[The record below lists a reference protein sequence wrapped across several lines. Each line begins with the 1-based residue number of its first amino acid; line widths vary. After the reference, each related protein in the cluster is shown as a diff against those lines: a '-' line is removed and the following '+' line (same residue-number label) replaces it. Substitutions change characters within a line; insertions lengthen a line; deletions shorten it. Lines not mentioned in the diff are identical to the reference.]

1 MFRTRL
7 APLAF
12 GLGLLAL
19 APALRAGAGGPG
31 RIGFVATERLYAE
44 SKLAKA
50 ADARIVAEFSGRDKA
65 NREMFERLKKLSEKF
80 DADAPGLA
88 EPERTRRAREVLDLD
103 KEMQRKEF
111 AYREDL
117 LHRKSEERARIAE
130 KAYALIGQVA
140 EQEKIDVVCSAMRCG
155 RARASTSPTK
165 YSSSSINSA

>member
-1 MFRTRL
+1 MFRNKIGAL
-7 APLAF
+7 SI
-12 GLGLLAL
+12 GLGLLAF
-19 APALRAGAGGPG
+19 AAGACAQPGPG

-80 DADAPGLA
+80 DADAPGLV

-103 KEMQRKEF
+103 KEMQRKDL

-117 LHRKSEERARIAE
+117 LQRKSEERARIAE
-130 KAYALIGQVA
+130 KAYALIGRIA
-140 EQEKIDVVCSAMRCG
+140 EQEKIDVVFRDALWSRPG
-155 RARASTSPTK
+155 IDITDK
-165 YSSSSINSA
+165 ILKQLDQ